1 MSSKT
6 CQRKEKRRWWWD
18 DGVHYVTQ
26 MMWEEKVKS
35 HSWTISLFNDNDD
48 YYYCLLT
55 IMAIMQLTPSNK
67 QFSSHISI
75 QAYIT
80 WVSLFSFLERKENRW
95 IWWWQEYY
103 VSFFLRNL
111 FSQEPFH
118 KAYSFFLLYLEAFI
132 WHLIRDILKLF
143 FLGKRH
149 MTS

>member
-6 CQRKEKRRWWWD
+6 CQRKEKRRWWWE

-55 IMAIMQLTPSNK
+55 IMAIMQLTSSHK

-95 IWWWQEYY
+95 FWWWQEYY

-111 FSQEPFH
+111 FIKLIH
-118 KAYSFFLLYLEAFI
+118 FFTLLGSLYLAFDTR
-132 WHLIRDILKLF
+132 HFESFF

-149 MTS
+149 MTL